1 MAGDQIRDDLLDAV
15 GVGLG
20 QEADVAG
27 IDAHQGDVPFA
38 GDLEGAQDRAV
49 AAEHQHEVDA
59 VGAVR
64 ADRLN
69 TSGAQCLRGPGHGAG
84 RGSTGPGDGD
94 GLVVE
99 LALQQHD
106 TRDPPA
112 VLPPTRLLRGPVK
125 SGGVGRVDGVG
136 RPRRSTGV

>member
-20 QEADVAG
+20 QEADMAG
-27 IDAHQGDVPFA
+27 VDAHQGDVPLA
-38 GDLEGAQDRAV
+38 GDLKGAQDRAV
-49 AAEHQHEVDA
+49 AAEHQNEVD
-59 VGAVR
+59 VIGAVR

-69 TSGAQCLRGPGHGAG
+69 TVGTQRRRGPGHGAG
-84 RGSTGPGDGD
+84 RRGTGPGDGD

-99 LALQQHD
+99 LALQKHD
-106 TRDPPA
+106 ARDPAP
-112 VLPPTRLLRGPVK
+112 LLRRSRLLRGPVER
-125 SGGVGRVDGVG
+125 GCVGRGG

>member
-1 MAGDQIRDDLLDAV
+1 MAGDQIRDDLLDTV

-20 QEADVAG
+20 QEANVAG
-27 IDAHQGDVPFA
+27 VDAYQGDVAFA

-49 AAEHQHEVDA
+49 AAEHQDEVDV

-64 ADRLN
+64 ADWLN
-69 TSGAQCLRGPGHGAG
+69 SSGAQRLRGPGHGAG

-112 VLPPTRLLRGPVK
+112 VLLRSRLLRELAEG
-125 SGGVGRVDGVG
+125 DGF
-136 RPRRSTGV
+136 S